1 MVIADQVP
9 ADIVDRM
16 LWRDAQQMLGRHAE
30 AGPDGTCVWCGWRW
44 PCAPRRLAER
54 ADASRAAVDPRVTFA
69 KPFGFFDYVCLQRHA
84 ACVLSDSGTISE
96 ESAILGFPAVTL
108 RDSIERPEALDT
120 GSVMMTG
127 LDPDEQRPVRQT
139 EIAEVAVTSF
149 DAVSGKVVTE
159 SLFAGDQLTSYRVGA
174 EGSQTA
180 AGQVTGQFRAIRV
193 PFNLNSGLLRD
204 LQVDDHVDVLT
215 SYRKGDTTYTYLAV
229 PNAQVISVDA
239 PAQDGGNFASPQ
251 SNGSVLLQVTEQQ
264 ALIIAGALASSS
276 GNSNNVWLA
285 AVGRSGATY
294 SPIAPI
300 QLPGQFPGHGL
311 PAK

>member
-1 MVIADQVP
+1 MPTLSRNIIISVVLAVAAAAAILAYTSQVRDSADQSGSTTQVLVATHEIP
-9 ADIVDRM
+9 VGTPID
-16 LWRDAQQMLGRHAE
+16 DAQSK
-30 AGPDGTCVWCGWRW
+30 GW
-44 PCAPRRLAER
+44 L
-54 ADASRAAVDPRVTFA
+54 
-69 KPFGFFDYVCLQRHA
+69 
-84 ACVLSDSGTISE
+84 
-96 ESAILGFPAVTL
+96 
-108 RDSIERPEALDT
+108 
-120 GSVMMTG
+120 
-127 LDPDEQRPVRQT
+127 EQRPVRQT
-139 EIAEVAVTSF
+139 EIADGAVTSF

-159 SLFAGDQLTSYRVGA
+159 SMFAGDQLTSYRVGA

-264 ALIIAGALASSS
+264 ALIIAGALANASGTSS
-276 GNSNNVWLA
+276 NIWLA

-294 SPIAPI
+294 EPIEPI
-300 QLPGQFPGHGL
+300 HLPGRFPNHGV